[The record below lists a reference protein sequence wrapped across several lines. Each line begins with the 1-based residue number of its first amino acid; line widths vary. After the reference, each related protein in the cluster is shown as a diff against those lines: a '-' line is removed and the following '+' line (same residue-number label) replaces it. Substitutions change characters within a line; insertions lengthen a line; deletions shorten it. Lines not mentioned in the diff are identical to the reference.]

1 MATRIQVASGLQLAT
16 CIAGSHR
23 PANSPSRPGIRA
35 DRVDSAAIIGGSNT
49 LCLPGHVA
57 MGRLG
62 AGHDDRMRMEFIS
75 RQLFIRRTREVN
87 RGGGKAED

>member
-1 MATRIQVASGLQLAT
+1 
-16 CIAGSHR
+16 
-23 PANSPSRPGIRA
+23 
-35 DRVDSAAIIGGSNT
+35 
-49 LCLPGHVA
+49 

-87 RGGGKAED
+87 RGGGEG